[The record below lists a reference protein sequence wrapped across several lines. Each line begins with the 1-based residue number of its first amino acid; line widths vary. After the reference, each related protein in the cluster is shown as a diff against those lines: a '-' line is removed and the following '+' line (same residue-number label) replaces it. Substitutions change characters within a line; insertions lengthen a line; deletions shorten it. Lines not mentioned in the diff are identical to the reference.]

1 MKRIR
6 EKGDT
11 MTPENKKTSYWTL
24 GIVGLLVVLA
34 VLAYLGGYFDPA
46 APAAS

>member
-1 MKRIR
+1 MTK
-6 EKGDT
+6 DT
-11 MTPENKKTSYWTL
+11 KIATYLLL
-24 GIVGLLVVLA
+24 GVVGVLVVLA